1 MTCRRLEDRTF
12 GAYAHPKVSTALTV
26 SLDPQL
32 PAGGAVLLHA
42 RAAALCVLI
51 GETGSAV
58 ARFVTPPRA
67 RYRHE

>member
-42 RAAALCVLI
+42 HAAALCVHD
-51 GETGSAV
+51 
-58 ARFVTPPRA
+58 R
-67 RYRHE
+67 